1 MFEKIRLFDV
11 YALRNRV
18 ALPGAFVLFAWIA
31 AVDWITSYQHTL
43 DPFYLILVGL
53 VTWNCGWKW
62 GLFFSIFSVM
72 NQTLIGMV
80 SAQPI
85 SSSAYFYVLNFNKL
99 FSDVVVV
106 ALLARLKVLHEREKS
121 SARVDFL
128 TGASNN
134 KAFHEALGVEL
145 ARHRRDGASFSVAY
159 LDCDNFKQINDTF
172 GHKMGDVLLV
182 RIIETM
188 NQHLRRTDVV
198 ARLGGDEFAIVLPK
212 TDRSITHKI
221 ISKLRQELDLAMAA
235 RNWPVTFSIG
245 VGIFLEVPKS
255 EDDVISFTDQLMYQ
269 VKAAGKNN
277 IIYDEFA
284 FKKLS
289 GTQQS
294 RSARQPALRRGR
306 GTATH

>member
-1 MFEKIRLFDV
+1 MFDKIRVFNV
-11 YALRNRV
+11 YALSNRV
-18 ALPGAFVLFAWIA
+18 ALPCAFALFAWIA
-31 AVDWITSYQHTL
+31 TVDWITSYQHTL

-62 GLFFSIFSVM
+62 GLFFSIFAVI
-72 NQTLIGMV
+72 NQSLLGMM
-80 SAQPI
+80 SGQPI
-85 SSSAYFYVLNFNKL
+85 SNSAYFYVLNFNKF

-134 KAFHEALGVEL
+134 KAFHEALSVEL

-159 LDCDNFKQINDTF
+159 IDCDNFKHINDTF

-188 NQHLRRTDVV
+188 YQHLRRTDVV
-198 ARLGGDEFAIVLPK
+198 ARLGGDEFAVVLPK
-212 TDRSITHKI
+212 TDRAITHKVI
-221 ISKLRQELDLAMAA
+221 GKLRQELDLAMAA

-245 VGIFLEVPKS
+245 VGIFLDVPKS
-255 EDDVISFTDQLMYQ
+255 EGDVISFSDQLMYQ

-277 IIYDEFA
+277 VIYDEFE
-284 FKKLS
+284 FDKLHD
-289 GTQQS
+289 TYQA
-294 RSARQPALRRGR
+294 RSARLPALRRR
-306 GTATH
+306 RRSASR

>member
-11 YALRNRV
+11 YALSNRV
-18 ALPGAFVLFAWIA
+18 ALPVALVLFAWIA
-31 AVDWITSYQHTL
+31 TVDWITSYQYSL

-62 GLFFSIFSVM
+62 GLFFSIFSVI

-80 SAQPI
+80 SGQSI
-85 SSSAYFYVLNFNKL
+85 SDSAYFYVLNFNKL

-134 KAFHEALGVEL
+134 MGFHEALGVEL
-145 ARHRRDGASFSVAY
+145 ARHRRDGESFSVAY
-159 LDCDNFKQINDTF
+159 LDCDNFKQVNDTF

-182 RIIETM
+182 RVIETM

-212 TDRSITHKI
+212 TNRSITHKI
-221 ISKLRQELDLAMAA
+221 ISKLRQELDAAMVA

-255 EDDVISFTDQLMYQ
+255 EDDVISFTDQLMYR
-269 VKAAGKNN
+269 VKAAGKSNV
-277 IIYDEFA
+277 IYDEFE
-284 FKKLS
+284 FRKLS
-289 GTQQS
+289 STRQS
-294 RSARQPALRRGR
+294 RSTLLTALPPRRG
-306 GTATH
+306 AAPH

>member
-1 MFEKIRLFDV
+1 MFEKIRSFDV

-31 AVDWITSYQHTL
+31 TVDWITSYQHTL

-53 VTWNCGWKW
+53 VAWNCGWKW
-62 GLFFSIFSVM
+62 GLFFSIFAVI

-80 SAQPI
+80 SGQSI
-85 SSSAYFYVLNFNKL
+85 SNSAYFYVLNFNKL

-212 TDRSITHKI
+212 TDRSTTHKI
-221 ISKLRQELDLAMAA
+221 ISKLRQELDLAMTA

-277 IIYDEFA
+277 VIYDEFA

-294 RSARQPALRRGR
+294 RSARLPALRRRR
-306 GTATH
+306 GTVTH

>member
-1 MFEKIRLFDV
+1 MLEKMRLFDV
-11 YALRNRV
+11 YALSNRV
-18 ALPGAFVLFAWIA
+18 ALPGAFGLFAWIA
-31 AVDWITSYQHTL
+31 TVDWITSYQHSL

-53 VTWNCGWKW
+53 VAWNCGWRW
-62 GLFFSIFSVM
+62 GLFFSVCAVI
-72 NQTLIGMV
+72 NQTMIDV
-80 SAQPI
+80 ASAPHI
-85 SSSAYFYVLNFNKL
+85 SNAAYLFVLNFNKL

-128 TGASNN
+128 TGALNN
-134 KAFHEALGVEL
+134 MGFHEALGVEL

-188 NQHLRRTDVV
+188 NQNLRRTDVV

-212 TDRSITHKI
+212 TNRAITHRI

-235 RNWPVTFSIG
+235 RNWPVTFSVG
-245 VGIFLEVPKS
+245 VGIFLEAPKS
-255 EDDVISFTDQLMYQ
+255 EDDVISFTDQLMYR
-269 VKAAGKNN
+269 VKAAEKNN
-277 IIYDEFA
+277 VIYDEFELH
-284 FKKLS
+284 KL
-289 GTQQS
+289 GGAQQPGSVRPPVS
-294 RSARQPALRRGR
+294 RLRRGVTTR
-306 GTATH
+306 

>member
-1 MFEKIRLFDV
+1 MFEKMRLFDV
-11 YALRNRV
+11 YALSNRV
-18 ALPGAFVLFAWIA
+18 ALPVAVVLFAWIA
-31 AVDWITSYQHTL
+31 AVDWVTAYQYSL

-62 GLFFSIFSVM
+62 GLIFSIFSVI
-72 NQTLIGMV
+72 NQALIGIV
-80 SAQPI
+80 SGQSI
-85 SSSAYFYVLNFNKL
+85 SDPAYLYFLTFNKL

-106 ALLARLKVLHEREKS
+106 TLLARLKVLHEREKS

-134 KAFHEALGVEL
+134 MGFHEALGVEL
-145 ARHRRDGASFSVAY
+145 ARHRRDGASFTVAY

-172 GHKMGDVLLV
+172 GHKMGDVLLMRV
-182 RIIETM
+182 IETM

-198 ARLGGDEFAIVLPK
+198 ARVGGDEFAIVLPN
-212 TDRSITHKI
+212 TNRVITHKI

-245 VGIFLEVPKS
+245 VGIFLEAPKS
-255 EDDVISFTDQLMYQ
+255 EDDVISFTDQLMYR

-277 IIYDEFA
+277 VIYDEFE
-284 FKKLS
+284 FRKLS
-289 GTQQS
+289 TIQQS
-294 RSARQPALRRGR
+294 RSTLLTTTHPRRGAGIR
-306 GTATH
+306 